1 MKNIFLFIRSYFN
14 FIVFVLLQGL
24 SIGILVNYNK
34 THQAIF
40 AGAANEVTGK
50 LNTQY
55 NSIEGYFSLKANNKL
70 LMEENARLRN
80 MLAQNYEGPDTTVV
94 TVTDSLST
102 DTIGKRRKFVWLP
115 AKVVGNSVSLQNNY
129 VILERGSLQGV
140 RPDMAVI
147 GPNGIVGIVVQVSE
161 NFSKVMSLLHRNS
174 KVSCMLKKNN
184 MAGSLEWDGKNP
196 SYLTLKGIPKSAQI
210 VKGDTVLTSTYSSIF
225 PSHLM
230 VGTVA
235 EVMADPSSNFFTLK
249 LKSSTNFFSLQYAY
263 LVQNTLWDEQRAL
276 TNKPVK
282 NQ

>member
-14 FIVFVLLQGL
+14 FIVFVILQGL
-24 SIGILVNYNK
+24 SIAILVNYNK
-34 THQAIF
+34 THQAVF
-40 AGAANEVTGK
+40 AGVANEVTGK
-50 LNTQY
+50 LNEQY
-55 NSIEGYFSLKANNKL
+55 NGVESYFSLQTNNKL
-70 LMEENARLRN
+70 LLEENARLKN
-80 MLAQNYEGPDTTVV
+80 MLAQNFQRPDISVLTF
-94 TVTDSLST
+94 TDSLFT
-102 DTIGKRRKFVWLP
+102 DTIGKQRKFVWLP

-129 VILERGSLQGV
+129 VMLERGSLQGV
-140 RPDMAVI
+140 KPEMAVT
-147 GPNGIVGIVVQVSE
+147 GPNGIVGIVTQVSE
-161 NFSKVMSLLHRNS
+161 NYSKVMSLLHRNS

-249 LKSSTNFFSLQYAY
+249 VKSATNFFSLQYAY
-263 LVQNTLWDEQRAL
+263 LVQNTMWEEQKAL
-276 TNKPVK
+276 ATKPVK

>member
-1 MKNIFLFIRSYFN
+1 VKNIFLFIRSYFN

>member
-1 MKNIFLFIRSYFN
+1 VKNIFLFIRSYFN
-14 FIVFVLLQGL
+14 FIVFVILQGL
-24 SIGILVNYNK
+24 SIAILVNYNK
-34 THQAIF
+34 THQAVF
-40 AGAANEVTGK
+40 AGVANEVTGK
-50 LNTQY
+50 LNEQY
-55 NSIEGYFSLKANNKL
+55 NGVESYFSLQTNNKL
-70 LMEENARLRN
+70 LLEENARLKN
-80 MLAQNYEGPDTTVV
+80 MLAQNFQRPDISVLTF
-94 TVTDSLST
+94 TDSLFT
-102 DTIGKRRKFVWLP
+102 DTIGKQRKFVWLP

-129 VILERGSLQGV
+129 VMLERGSLQGV
-140 RPDMAVI
+140 KPEMAVT
-147 GPNGIVGIVVQVSE
+147 GPNGIVGIVTQVSE
-161 NFSKVMSLLHRNS
+161 NYSKVMSLLHRNS

-249 LKSSTNFFSLQYAY
+249 VKSATNFFSLQYAY
-263 LVQNTLWDEQRAL
+263 LVQNTMWEEQKAL
-276 TNKPVK
+276 ATKPVK